1 MVLNMN
7 KTKELVFDRPS
18 PNKYLSPVPLCDI
31 KLVRGAR
38 ILGVYF
44 SDTLSMECHVN
55 YILKICAQRSYLLK
69 LLSKQ
74 GLSALHLH
82 TVFYALIMSRLLYA
96 VPSFFNL
103 LSGSHIERIDSF
115 LKRMYRYGYSNKLFV
130 SRDIVNNIDAT
141 LFEKN
146 VVIQHFMPLQQELT
160 LHCGTVRGK
169 FKVYRHMVYVYADF
183 KHWSSVKLTNYLL
196 VQVF

>member
-1 MVLNMN
+1 MKSDLKSKSHINKLFKFADDTNLLVPEFTDVDMKDEFDAILAWATANKMVLNMN
-7 KTKELVFDRPS
+7 KTKELVFHRPS

-31 KLVRGAR
+31 ELVREAR

-115 LKRMYRYGYSNKLFV
+115 LKRMY
-130 SRDIVNNIDAT
+130 
-141 LFEKN
+141 
-146 VVIQHFMPLQQELT
+146 PLRL
-160 LHCGTVRGK
+160 
-169 FKVYRHMVYVYADF
+169 
-183 KHWSSVKLTNYLL
+183 
-196 VQVF
+196 